1 MSRSHFED
9 LEWLPTPP
17 ADFRQRCRALGD
29 AASPGREARALATHA
44 LDIGQLETLAEAI
57 AAVRAAGADL
67 APLTRF
73 RLGLIGNGT
82 LDFIEPAL
90 IASAARHGVALECIR
105 GGYDQALQDALNPA
119 SVINTAR
126 PDAVLLALDYRAL
139 PLRERPGDVEA
150 AQASVEATI
159 AHLGF
164 IRSSIRE
171 ACGAPVIFQ
180 TLVPP
185 AETLFGGFE
194 AMAPGTWRSL
204 IAETNRR
211 ILLEN
216 ATSNALVLD
225 VAALAAMVGIAEWH
239 SPAQWNMAKLPFD
252 SKFVPLYAEHV
263 GRLVGAILGKSR
275 RCLILDLDN
284 TVWGG
289 IIGDDGL
296 EGIRVAQG
304 DTEGEAHLQLQQLA
318 LSLRSRGVVLAVSS
332 KNEDAT
338 ARLPFRSHPEMIL
351 KEEHITVFQA
361 NWNDKATNIVAIA
374 KELSLGLDAMVFV
387 DDNPAERSLVRRT
400 LPDVAVPELP
410 EDPAM
415 YARVVG
421 TAGYFDAIS
430 FSDEDRRRADFYE
443 GNARR
448 VALQAQVTD
457 MDAYLKSLEMV
468 IKFEPFDAVSRARI
482 AQLIN
487 KSNQFNLTTRRYTE
501 AEVEAL
507 ERDDRAFTLQVRLTD
522 AVGDNG
528 MISVIVCKVA
538 GPRTWTID
546 TWLMSCRV
554 LGRRVESMVLREII
568 HHAAN
573 HGVDRLVGVYR
584 PTERNMMVKDHYA
597 TLGFTKT
604 ADLEDGATE
613 WTLDLPKDVEAAPM
627 TVIRSGFETVD
638 A

>member
-1 MSRSHFED
+1 MSRSHFEE
-9 LEWLPTPP
+9 LEWLPTAPS
-17 ADFRQRCRALGD
+17 DFRHRCLLLATST
-29 AASPGREARALATHA
+29 SPGRDIRHLATHA
-44 LDIGQLETLAEAI
+44 LDLGQLEDLADAI
-57 AAVRAAGADL
+57 GKARAAGADRR
-67 APLTRF
+67 PLTRF
-73 RLGLIGNGT
+73 RLGLLGNGT

-90 IASAARHGVALECIR
+90 IASAARHGVDLECVR
-105 GGYDQALQDALNPA
+105 GGYDQALQDALDPA
-119 SVINTAR
+119 SVINSAR
-126 PDAVLLALDYRAL
+126 PDAVLVALDYRAL
-139 PLRERPGDVEA
+139 PLRERPGDAEEA
-150 AQASVEATI
+150 ERSVDAAVAYLHAI
-159 AHLGF
+159 G
-164 IRSSIRE
+164 SSIKA
-171 ACGAPVIFQ
+171 ACGAPVILQ

-194 AMAPGTWRSL
+194 GMVPGTWRCL
-204 IAETNRR
+204 VAETNRR
-211 ILLEN
+211 LMLDAANGVALL
-216 ATSNALVLD
+216 LD
-225 VAALAAMVGIAEWH
+225 VAAMAAMVGVAEWH

-252 SKFVPLYAEHV
+252 SRFVPLYAEHV
-263 GRLVGAILGKSR
+263 GRLLGAMLGKSR

-289 IIGDDGL
+289 VIGDDGL
-296 EGIRVAQG
+296 DGIRVAQG
-304 DTEGEAHLQLQQLA
+304 DTEGEAHLALQRLA

-338 ARLPFRSHPEMIL
+338 ARLPFASHPEML
-351 KEEHITVFQA
+351 LRQEHITVFQA

-387 DDNPAERSLVRRT
+387 DDNPAERALVRQT

-415 YARVVG
+415 YARVLG
-421 TAGYFDAIS
+421 TAGYFDAVS
-430 FSDEDRRRADFYE
+430 FSEEDRKRAEFYE

-468 IKFEPFDAVSRARI
+468 IRFEPFDTVNRARI

-501 AEVEAL
+501 AEVESL
-507 ERDDRAFTLQVRLTD
+507 ERDERTFTLQVRLTD

-528 MISVIVCKVA
+528 MISVIVCKA
-538 GPRTWTID
+538 AQPRTWEID

-554 LGRRVESMVLREII
+554 LGRRVEPMVLRELI
-568 HHAAN
+568 HHAAER
-573 HGVDRLVGVYR
+573 GVDRLVGVFR
-584 PTERNMMVKDHYA
+584 PTERNMMVKEHYA
-597 TLGFTKT
+597 LLGFSRTSE
-604 ADLEDGATE
+604 LEDGSTE
-613 WTLDLPKDVEAAPM
+613 WILHLPVEIPAAPM
-627 TVIRSGFETVD
+627 TVVRNGFATVD